1 LAVTSTLILSGA
13 GIVMPD
19 RLLPSGSLVIEGAR
33 IVDISD
39 RPRPA
44 GSGASGA
51 GGGSVT
57 HLDLTGHL
65 IVPGFI
71 DVHVHG
77 VEGHDGLAAASGVA
91 EMARRLPRYGV
102 TGFCPTTI
110 ACGPDQLAMLL
121 SAIRNAQRDV
131 VPGASRVLKAH
142 LESNFINPD
151 YRGAQPIDCI
161 RRPPAAGGVE
171 DLEAT
176 VEDGFTGADILAV
189 IESFRPEVGIVTLAP
204 EMPGGIEFTR
214 ALVAA
219 GHRVSLGHSGATYD
233 QAMAGVAAGAR
244 HATHLFNRM
253 TPLGHREPG
262 LAGAVLRAEELAA
275 EIICDGHHVHPATAR
290 LAIDVKRPNRV
301 MAITD
306 GTSGSG
312 LPVGSRVTIGD
323 RPITVTTTAAYL
335 DDGTLAGSTLTMDGA
350 FRMLVNT
357 LGFGVVEA
365 AVMCATTPARELKL
379 EGRGAI
385 APGAFADLAILDQHL
400 KVARTY
406 VDGTEGFSRQ

>member
-1 LAVTSTLILSGA
+1 MTSKLILSGA
-13 GIVMPD
+13 GIVLPD

-39 RPRPA
+39 RPRA
-44 GSGASGA
+44 ASSSGSGGE
-51 GGGSVT
+51 T

-71 DVHVHG
+71 DVHIHG

-110 ACGPDQLAMLL
+110 ACDPGQLTMILA
-121 SAIRNAQRDV
+121 AIRAAQREV
-131 VPGASRVLKAH
+131 APGASRVLKAH

-151 YRGAQPIDCI
+151 YKGAQPIECI
-161 RRPPAAGGVE
+161 RRPPGAVAGVVE

-176 VEDGFTGADILAV
+176 VEDDFSGADIAAV
-189 IESFRPEVGIVTLAP
+189 IEAFRAEVGIVTLAP

-262 LAGAVLRAEELAA
+262 LAGAVLRAGEIAA

-306 GTSGSG
+306 GTAGAG
-312 LPVGSRVTIGD
+312 LPIGSRVTIGG
-323 RPITVTTTAAYL
+323 RPITVTSTAAYL

-357 LGFGVVEA
+357 LGFSVVDA
-365 AVMCATTPARELKL
+365 AVMCATTPASELKL
-379 EGRGAI
+379 DGRGTI
-385 APGAFADLAILDQHL
+385 VPGAFADLAILDQHL

-406 VDGTEGFSRQ
+406 VDGIEGFSRA

>member
-1 LAVTSTLILSGA
+1 VTSKLILSGA
-13 GIVMPD
+13 GIVLPD
-19 RLLPSGSLVIEGAR
+19 RLLPSGSLIIEGAR
-33 IVDISD
+33 IVDISE
-39 RPRPA
+39 RPRA
-44 GSGASGA
+44 ASG
-51 GGGSVT
+51 GET
-57 HLDLTGHL
+57 FIDLTGHL

-71 DVHVHG
+71 DVHIHG

-110 ACGPDQLAMLL
+110 ACDPQQLTMILA
-121 SAIRNAQRDV
+121 AIRDAQRDV
-131 VPGASRVLKAH
+131 VPGAARVLKAH

-151 YRGAQPIDCI
+151 YKGAQPLECI
-161 RRPPAAGGVE
+161 RRPPTAPAGVE

-176 VEDGFTGADILAV
+176 VEDGFSGSDIVAV
-189 IESFRPEVGIVTLAP
+189 IEAFRAEVGIVTLAP

-214 ALVAA
+214 SLVAA

-275 EIICDGHHVHPATAR
+275 EIICDGHHVHPATTR
-290 LAIDVKRPNRV
+290 LAIDVKRPARV

-306 GTSGSG
+306 GTAGSG
-312 LPVGSRVTIGD
+312 LPVGSRVTIGG
-323 RPITVTTTAAYL
+323 RPITVTSTAAYL

-357 LGFGVVEA
+357 LGFSVVDA
-365 AVMCATTPARELKL
+365 AVMCATTPASELKL
-379 EGRGAI
+379 EARGTI
-385 APGAFADLAILDQHL
+385 VPGAFADLAILDQHL
-400 KVARTY
+400 KVARTF
-406 VDGTEGFSRQ
+406 VGGTEGFSRV

>member
-1 LAVTSTLILSGA
+1 MTSKVILSGA
-13 GIVMPD
+13 GIVLPD

-39 RPRPA
+39 RPRA
-44 GSGASGA
+44 A
-51 GGGSVT
+51 GGGAGETYV
-57 HLDLTGHL
+57 DLTGHL

-71 DVHVHG
+71 DVHIHG
-77 VEGHDGLAAASGVA
+77 VEGHDGQAARSGVA
-91 EMARRLPRYGV
+91 EMAKRLPRYGV

-110 ACGPDQLAMLL
+110 ACSPESLATILA
-121 SAIRNAQRDV
+121 AIRDAQRDV
-131 VPGASRVLKAH
+131 VPGAARVLKAH

-151 YRGAQPIDCI
+151 YRGAQPLECI
-161 RRPPAAGGVE
+161 RRPPAAPGVD

-176 VEDGFTGADILAV
+176 VEDGFSGSDIVSV
-189 IESFRPEVGIVTLAP
+189 IEAFRAEVGIVTLAP

-262 LAGAVLRAEELAA
+262 LAGAVLRATEIAT

-290 LAIDVKRPNRV
+290 LAIDVKRPDRV

-306 GTSGSG
+306 GTAGAG

-323 RPITVTTTAAYL
+323 RPITVTNTAAYL

-357 LGFGVVEA
+357 LGFSVVDA
-365 AVMCATTPARELKL
+365 AVMCASTPASELKL
-379 EGRGAI
+379 DGRGTI
-385 APGAFADLAILDQHL
+385 VPGAFADLAILDQHL

-406 VDGTEGFSRQ
+406 VNGTEGFVRL

>member
-1 LAVTSTLILSGA
+1 LILSGA
-13 GIVMPD
+13 GIVLPD

-44 GSGASGA
+44 SGGGGASG
-51 GGGSVT
+51 VT
-57 HLDLTGHL
+57 YFDLTGHL

-71 DVHVHG
+71 DVHIHG

-110 ACGPDQLAMLL
+110 ACNPDQLTMILA
-121 SAIRNAQRDV
+121 AIREAQREA

-151 YRGAQPIDCI
+151 YKGAQPIECI
-161 RRPPAAGGVE
+161 RRPPGSGGVD

-176 VEDGFTGADILAV
+176 VEDGFSGADIVSV
-189 IESFRPEVGIVTLAP
+189 IEAFRAEVGIVTLAP

-253 TPLGHREPG
+253 PPLGHREPG
-262 LAGAVLRAEELAA
+262 LAGAVLRAGEIAA

-290 LAIDVKRPNRV
+290 LAIDVKRPARM

-306 GTSGSG
+306 GTAGAG
-312 LPVGSRVTIGD
+312 LPVGSRVTIGG
-323 RPITVTTTAAYL
+323 RPITVTSTAAYL

-357 LGFGVVEA
+357 LGFSVVDA
-365 AVMCATTPARELKL
+365 AVMCATTPASELKL
-379 EGRGAI
+379 EGRGTI
-385 APGAFADLAILDQHL
+385 VPGAFADLAILDQHL

-406 VDGTEGFSRQ
+406 VGGAQGFSRG

>member
-1 LAVTSTLILSGA
+1 VTSTLILSGA
-13 GIVMPD
+13 GIVLPD

-33 IVDISD
+33 IVDISE

-44 GSGASGA
+44 G
-51 GGGSVT
+51 GGDT

-71 DVHVHG
+71 DVHIHG
-77 VEGHDGLAAASGVA
+77 VEGHDGLAAAGGVA
-91 EMARRLPRYGV
+91 EMAWRLPRYGV

-121 SAIRNAQRDV
+121 SAIRDAQRKV

-151 YRGAQPIDCI
+151 YRGAQPLDCI
-161 RRPPAAGGVE
+161 RRPPASGGVE

-176 VEDGFTGADILAV
+176 VEDGFSGADILAV

-244 HATHLFNRM
+244 HATDIKK
-253 TPLGHREPG
+253 PS
-262 LAGAVLRAEELAA
+262 
-275 EIICDGHHVHPATAR
+275 
-290 LAIDVKRPNRV
+290 RV

-306 GTSGSG
+306 GTAGAG
-312 LPVGSRVTIGD
+312 LPVGSRVTIGG

-350 FRMLVNT
+350 FRLLVNT
-357 LGFGVVEA
+357 LGFSVVEA
-365 AVMCATTPARELKL
+365 AVMCATTPASELQL

-385 APGAFADLAILDQHL
+385 ALGTFADLAILDQHL

-406 VDGTEGFSRQ
+406 VDGVEGFSRQ